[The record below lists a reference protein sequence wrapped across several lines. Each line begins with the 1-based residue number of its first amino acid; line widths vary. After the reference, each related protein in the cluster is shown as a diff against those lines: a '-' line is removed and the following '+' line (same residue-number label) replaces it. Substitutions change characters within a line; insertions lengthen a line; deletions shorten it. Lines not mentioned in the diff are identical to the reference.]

1 MAGIRCMKCPRPN
14 ATKAVWRNPS
24 TAMPT
29 EHHTPARTPRARACD
44 TMSARSGPGTI
55 AKASTASK
63 KRGRTEGSSM
73 GALRLEP
80 SREGSGE
87 SRFSPSSSRYQCLA
101 GNVCRL
107 PSNAAVS
114 GRGEQRGPTVRCT
127 AELEGLPCESREV
140 RNTTSTI
147 ARDSSDLSRA
157 WHRLLNY
164 AVCASEK
171 RGRECEPH
179 RSRCPGID
187 DQPELGRLF
196 DRKIGG

>member
-1 MAGIRCMKCPRPN
+1 MNGGCGLRMSTGDSLVIEMCNPCPRTVLLPMS
-14 ATKAVWRNPS
+14 P
-24 TAMPT
+24 TA
-29 EHHTPARTPRARACD
+29 H
-44 TMSARSGPGTI
+44 
-55 AKASTASK
+55 
-63 KRGRTEGSSM
+63 
-73 GALRLEP
+73 
-80 SREGSGE
+80 
-87 SRFSPSSSRYQCLA
+87 
-101 GNVCRL
+101 
-107 PSNAAVS
+107 
-114 GRGEQRGPTVRCT
+114 
-127 AELEGLPCESREV
+127 PCESREV

-187 DQPELGRLF
+187 DHPKLGRLF